1 MFFFNLVIVFSC
13 DRVLLFGF
21 FLIYMMYE
29 NVYFVLEFLIKFILI
44 MIIVRE
50 LIFKDFYV

>member
-29 NVYFVLEFLIKFILI
+29 NVYFVMEF
-44 MIIVRE
+44 
-50 LIFKDFYV
+50 